1 MYRPSFDSSL
11 ASPQPNQGYS
21 PINSMNLD
29 MDMENLF
36 LSQDL
41 YAGPGFGQGSGSGIH
56 FGHGNQDYYQSQD
69 GSNPVE
75 DDSPIEKV
83 HPSKLR
89 RLQNVLQRPRIM
101 ITRKRR
107 NHGQRRKRS
116 RCAEL
121 AQGGFNLN
129 EEAKGYE
136 EELQEVR
143 PIGRDRAKNKASSSS
158 RSTSSAIAGGGLVEL
173 LKNRELDL
181 QDTARQEAAELKREE
196 LAIQRQTL
204 ELALKKK

>member
-89 RLQNVLQRPRIM
+89 RV
-101 ITRKRR
+101 
-107 NHGQRRKRS
+107 S
-116 RCAEL
+116 A
-121 AQGGFNLN
+121 GGFNLN

-136 EELQEVR
+136 EELQEER
-143 PIGRDRAKNKASSSS
+143 PIGRDRAKKKASSSS
-158 RSTSSAIAGGGLVEL
+158 RSTSSAVAGGGLVEL
-173 LKNRELDL
+173 VADKWKSIKSASWGKKKEQQDSYIQLKNRELDL
-181 QDTARQEAAELKREE
+181 
-196 LAIQRQTL
+196 
-204 ELALKKK
+204 